1 MASPFLGKRASIT
14 VVDAIQ
20 PKKLNSQ
27 NFYESNPTEA
37 RFEII

>member
-1 MASPFLGKRASIT
+1 MASPFLGKCASIT
-14 VVDAIQ
+14 AVDPIQ
-20 PKKLNSQ
+20 QKKLNSW